1 MPPPT
6 RIAPSSATAPMSA
19 PVFGRLELEDVPLPL
34 LELPVSLEEPELPD
48 EVEPVPLADPDAP
61 PPPPEEAAVTTT
73 VPFMKGCGVQWNEY
87 VPALEKVCEPLAPL
101 LRTPVSKD
109 PSSAVAEWPLG
120 PLLLQVTLSPAV
132 TVIVLG
138 VNLKSL
144 IVSPPAAWATART

>member
-19 PVFGRLELEDVPLPL
+19 PVFGRLELEEVPL
-34 LELPVSLEEPELPD
+34 
-48 EVEPVPLADPDAP
+48 
-61 PPPPEEAAVTTT
+61 PPPEEAAVTTT
-73 VPFMKGCGVQWNEY
+73 VPFMNGCGVQWNEY
-87 VPALEKVCEPLAPL
+87 VPALEKVWEPLAPFA
-101 LRTPVSKD
+101 RTPVSKE

-120 PLLLQVTLSPAV
+120 PLLLQVTVSPAV

-144 IVSPPAAWATART
+144 IVSPPAARATARTLTGCCATSAEVRPGCARAAGVAAAGAA